1 MISIIIPTF
10 NRATLI
16 GETLNSIIAQSF
28 KNWECIIIDDG
39 STDNTIDILDQYI
52 LKDSRI
58 RYYYRPKYIN
68 KGATACRNF
77 GFKNSIGDFVC
88 WFDSDDIMP
97 ENSLLDRFNI
107 LNNSEYDFVLGKMMN
122 FYEDVTVLFDEKKSL
137 LYPLTDNAASEY
149 IIGKFWFQTSIPLF
163 KKSFLNKFKKHFDE
177 DLTFHDEAEFYV
189 RILLSSPKF
198 VSVDSVVTIR
208 RMHSISL
215 RVSVNSIETSKKILF
230 DQYGYYKIW
239 YAFKSNSNFYDNNI
253 KNYFKF
259 YFKEWILKSSFNS
272 KRLILLYI
280 QGLRYS
286 MFDDNIKMTKIFLW
300 RMIKKR

>member
-1 MISIIIPTF
+1 LISIIIPCF
-10 NRATLI
+10 NRAKLLE
-16 GETLNSIIAQSF
+16 ETLNSIIAQSYQ
-28 KNWECIIIDDG
+28 NWECIMIDDG
-39 STDNTIDILDQYI
+39 STDNTIDILNQYI

-58 RYYYRPKYIN
+58 KYYCRPKNIN

-77 GFKNSIGDFVC
+77 GYKHSIGDFVC

-107 LNNSEYDFVLGKMMN
+107 LNTSDYDFVLGKMMN
-122 FYEDVTVLFDEKKSL
+122 FYDDVFVLFDEKKSL

-189 RILLSSPKF
+189 RILLSSPNF
-198 VSVDSVVTIR
+198 VSVESVVTLR
-208 RMHSISL
+208 RMHSNSL
-215 RVSVNSIETSKKILF
+215 RVSVNSIEISKKILF

-239 YAFKSNSNFYDNNI
+239 FAFKSNPKFYDNNI
-253 KNYFKF
+253 KNFFKY
-259 YFKEWILKSSFNS
+259 YFKEWMLKSSFNS
-272 KRLILLYI
+272 NRLILLYI
-280 QGLRYS
+280 QGLRYN
-286 MFDDNIKMTKIFLW
+286 MFDCNIKMTKIFLW
-300 RMIKKR
+300 RMINKK

>member
-1 MISIIIPTF
+1 
-10 NRATLI
+10 
-16 GETLNSIIAQSF
+16 
-28 KNWECIIIDDG
+28 
-39 STDNTIDILDQYI
+39 
-52 LKDSRI
+52 
-58 RYYYRPKYIN
+58 
-68 KGATACRNF
+68 
-77 GFKNSIGDFVC
+77 
-88 WFDSDDIMP
+88 
-97 ENSLLDRFNI
+97 LLDRFNI